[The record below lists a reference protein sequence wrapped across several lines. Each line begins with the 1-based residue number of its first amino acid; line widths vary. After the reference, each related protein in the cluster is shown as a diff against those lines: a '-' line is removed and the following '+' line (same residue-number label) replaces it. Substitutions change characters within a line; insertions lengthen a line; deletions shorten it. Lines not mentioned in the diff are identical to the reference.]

1 MSRARSPSEPKSKLC
16 ASRLRGE
23 RETNVANTF
32 PSSPRWDLSVSL
44 SLSLLSSLFSFS
56 KTAPQPDFSSSISMN
71 RRPILWKER
80 ILLTLG
86 AIYPVLASISQ
97 DLKRLNAFPPSFS
110 KLQLVFEHT
119 SRRIRRMRSI
129 WLSRHL
135 SGSDS
140 YFRII
145 EVREFTSIYYRCG
158 IMTDDFLLSNVF

>member
-32 PSSPRWDLSVSL
+32 PSHRDEISL
-44 SLSLLSSLFSFS
+44 SLSLLFSSLFSFS

-80 ILLTLG
+80 ILPTLG

>member
-1 MSRARSPSEPKSKLC
+1 MCHELAHRASLNRNSAPLVC
-16 ASRLRGE
+16 AE

-32 PSSPRWDLSVSL
+32 PSHRDEISLSL

-97 DLKRLNAFPPSFS
+97 DLKRLNAFLRPPSFS

-129 WLSRHL
+129 
-135 SGSDS
+135 
-140 YFRII
+140 
-145 EVREFTSIYYRCG
+145 
-158 IMTDDFLLSNVF
+158 

>member
-1 MSRARSPSEPKSKLC
+1 MCHELAHRASLNRNSAPLVC
-16 ASRLRGE
+16 VE

-32 PSSPRWDLSVSL
+32 PSHRDEISL
-44 SLSLLSSLFSFS
+44 SLSLLFSSLFSFS
-56 KTAPQPDFSSSISMN
+56 NTAPQLDFSSSISMN

-80 ILLTLG
+80 ILPTLG

>member
-1 MSRARSPSEPKSKLC
+1 MCHELAHRASLNRNSAPLVC
-16 ASRLRGE
+16 VE
-23 RETNVANTF
+23 RERQMLRTPF
-32 PSSPRWDLSVSL
+32 LRHRDEISL
-44 SLSLLSSLFSFS
+44 SLSLSLSSLFSFS
-56 KTAPQPDFSSSISMN
+56 NTAPQPDFSSSISMN

-80 ILLTLG
+80 ILPTLG

>member
-32 PSSPRWDLSVSL
+32 PSHRDEISL
-44 SLSLLSSLFSFS
+44 SLSLSLSSLFSFS
-56 KTAPQPDFSSSISMN
+56 NTAPQPDFSSSISMN

-80 ILLTLG
+80 ILPTLG

>member
-32 PSSPRWDLSVSL
+32 PSHRDEISL
-44 SLSLLSSLFSFS
+44 SLSLLFSSLFSFS

>member
-32 PSSPRWDLSVSL
+32 PSHRDEISL
-44 SLSLLSSLFSFS
+44 SLSLLFSSLFSFS

-97 DLKRLNAFPPSFS
+97 DLKRLNAFLRPPSFS

-129 WLSRHL
+129 
-135 SGSDS
+135 
-140 YFRII
+140 
-145 EVREFTSIYYRCG
+145 
-158 IMTDDFLLSNVF
+158 

>member
-23 RETNVANTF
+23 RDKCCEHLSF
-32 PSSPRWDLSVSL
+32 PPRWDLSVSL

-80 ILLTLG
+80 ILPTLG